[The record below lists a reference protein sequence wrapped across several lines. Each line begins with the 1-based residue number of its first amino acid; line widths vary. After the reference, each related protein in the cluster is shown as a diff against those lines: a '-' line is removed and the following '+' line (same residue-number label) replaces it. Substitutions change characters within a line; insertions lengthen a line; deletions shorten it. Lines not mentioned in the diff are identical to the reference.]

1 MLPKS
6 SGPGAVDTA
15 TGLYATPLRAL
26 RLLLFSG
33 AMNIFY
39 TLILF
44 LLSLLPSFSPTLSSA
59 QSPDSTP
66 PVTTT
71 NPPSS
76 GSDVSSSSPASTN
89 STASTTP
96 TTFANITTTNSQGS
110 TVVTSVPI
118 TVGPSTTPS
127 TTSSAPFPSLT
138 GYPTCGAFHSK
149 PKTMPSPS
157 PSFYARADLFLLFLL
172 FPHPHVSNYVVTN
185 CLTDAVAQVNC
196 SSITAVACYCTNQYV
211 NHHLFSRVISPYSH
225 PSPLHQYRTFPA
237 ALYACVASNCG
248 ANVPSAENLAQR
260 FCAIDN
266 VTLSFASTAALS
278 SSSPSSPSASSS
290 SSTPSNAAPATAWM
304 PDGRGW
310 GGMALAACGAV
321 FGAALL

>member
-1 MLPKS
+1 MNLVYS
-6 SGPGAVDTA
+6 
-15 TGLYATPLRAL
+15 
-26 RLLLFSG
+26 LF
-33 AMNIFY
+33 
-39 TLILF
+39 LF
-44 LLSLLPSFSPTLSSA
+44 LLSLLSSFSPTPSYA

-76 GSDVSSSSPASTN
+76 GSDVSSSPASTN

-96 TTFANITTTNSQGS
+96 TTFANLTTTNSQGS
-110 TVVTSVPI
+110 TIVTSVPI

-138 GYPTCGAFHSK
+138 GYSTCGTFHYK

-157 PSFYARADLFLLFLL
+157 PSFHARADLFPFSFFFFLLFLSPP
-172 FPHPHVSNYVVTN
+172 PHFQLRSNQLSNRRCCASQLLQYH
-185 CLTDAVAQVNC
+185 
-196 SSITAVACYCTNQYV
+196 SSRLLLHKPVCQ
-211 NHHLFSRVISPYSH
+211 S
-225 PSPLHQYRTFPA
+225 PSPLTSHTCNFTIFPPSLHHQNRTFPA
-237 ALYACVASNCG
+237 TLYACVASNCG
-248 ANVPSAENLAQR
+248 ANVPSAESLAQR

-278 SSSPSSPSASSS
+278 SSSPSSASATKSSS
-290 SSTPSNAAPATAWM
+290 SSSSAPSNAAPATVWM
-304 PDGRGW
+304 PDRRGW
-310 GGMALAACGAV
+310 SGMALAACGAV

>member
-1 MLPKS
+1 MN
-6 SGPGAVDTA
+6 
-15 TGLYATPLRAL
+15 
-26 RLLLFSG
+26 LFYSL
-33 AMNIFY
+33 F
-39 TLILF
+39 LF
-44 LLSLLPSFSPTLSSA
+44 LLSLLPYFSPTPSYA

-66 PVTTT
+66 PATTT
-71 NPPSS
+71 NSPSS
-76 GSDVSSSSPASTN
+76 GSDVSSSPASTN

-96 TTFANITTTNSQGS
+96 TTFANLTTTNSQGS
-110 TVVTSVPI
+110 TIVTSVPI

-138 GYPTCGAFHSK
+138 SYPTC
-149 PKTMPSPS
+149 
-157 PSFYARADLFLLFLL
+157 
-172 FPHPHVSNYVVTN
+172 VTN

-196 SSITAVACYCTNQYV
+196 SSITAVACFCTNQ
-211 NHHLFSRVISPYSH
+211 
-225 PSPLHQYRTFPA
+225 TFPA
-237 ALYACVASNCG
+237 TLYACVASNCG

-278 SSSPSSPSASSS
+278 SSSPSSSSATKPLSSS
-290 SSTPSNAAPATAWM
+290 SSTQFNAAPGTVWM

-310 GGMALAACGAV
+310 SGMALAACGAV